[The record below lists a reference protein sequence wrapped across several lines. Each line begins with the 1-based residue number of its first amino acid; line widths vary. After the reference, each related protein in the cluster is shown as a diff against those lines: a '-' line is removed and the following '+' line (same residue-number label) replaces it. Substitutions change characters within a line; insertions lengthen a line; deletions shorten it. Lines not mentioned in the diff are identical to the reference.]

1 MATEENKG
9 SESKTA
15 IYAAIAGNLL
25 IAATKFTAAFFTGS
39 SAMLSEGIHSVV
51 DTGNGLMILLGDSR
65 SQRPADEEHPFGHGR
80 ELYFWALIVALSIF
94 AVGGGVSIYEGIAH
108 LQNPNEATSPTW
120 NYAVLGISAVFEGIS
135 WWFGWKAFSKVRD
148 GKPILKAIHLSK
160 DPTVFIVVLEDST
173 ALLGLAIAFSGL
185 FLGQQFD
192 SPYFDGAASILIG
205 LLLCSV
211 AFFLAS
217 ETKGLLIGEAVDAKT
232 LKGIRQIAQDDDCV
246 EKVLS
251 SLTLHLG
258 AHDIL
263 LTLELEFNQNITAPD
278 LRSAIRR
285 IEDKVKNKFP
295 DITRVYFEAASLSK
309 QELEKEHIKT

>member
-1 MATEENKG
+1 MATEENKT
-9 SESKTA
+9 SESKKA
-15 IYAAIAGNLL
+15 IFAAIAGNLL

-51 DTGNGLMILLGDSR
+51 DTGNGLLILFGDYRSR
-65 SQRPADEEHPFGHGR
+65 KPADENHPFGHGR

-94 AVGGGVSIYEGIAH
+94 AVGGGFSIYEGISH
-108 LQNPNEATSPTW
+108 IRNPVEATSATW
-120 NYAVLGISAVFEGIS
+120 NYAVLGISALFESIS
-135 WWFGWKAFSKVRD
+135 WLFGWRAFSKVRN

-173 ALLGLAIAFSGL
+173 ALLGLLIAFFGI
-185 FLGQQFD
+185 FLGQHFD

-205 LLLCSV
+205 LLLGLV
-211 AFFLAS
+211 ALFLGY
-217 ETKGLLIGEAVDAKT
+217 ETKGLLIGEAVDKT
-232 LKGIRQIAQDDDCV
+232 TLAEIRRIAQADDCV

-263 LTLELEFNQNITAPD
+263 LTLELKFSPNISASK
-278 LRSAIRR
+278 LRTAIRR
-285 IEDKVKNKFP
+285 IENEIQAEYP
-295 DITRVYFEAASLSK
+295 DITRIYFEAASLS
-309 QELEKEHIKT
+309 EKELKEENIEA